1 MEIDAHHAVTSGGS
15 AIDGEGPASRPDV
28 SVVIV
33 NWNGA
38 AYLPAALQALAT
50 AGGGLAMEVW
60 VVDNAST
67 DGSLGLLRQDF
78 SWVQVLANDVNQGFA
93 AANNQ
98 GIARSKG
105 RYLLLLNPDTEMP
118 ADSLRRLVAYLDQHP
133 EVGVAGPHLI
143 GQRGKTQGGA
153 AGYDPSPHTIFNYAT
168 FLYRLFP
175 QRFRGL
181 WLPQAAYERGQPLRV
196 DWVSG
201 ACLLARREAAVAA
214 GPLDERYFM
223 YSEDV
228 EWCRRIRRAGYVVVC
243 DPAVSVIHHI
253 GGSTRQRG
261 AAFHALNIDSLDQD
275 LRSRYGAP
283 SVALMH
289 LIGAFGFLL
298 RFLIYELLWLRWRLP
313 VFAELRDLWL
323 VCLQT
328 SLQRIVRPAEQ
339 RLVTTDR

>member
-1 MEIDAHHAVTSGGS
+1 METDAHRAVTAAGS
-15 AIDGEGPASRPDV
+15 AIDGVGPASQPDV

-33 NWNGA
+33 NWNGV
-38 AYLPAALQALAT
+38 AYLPAALRSLA
-50 AGGGLAMEVW
+50 AAADGLAIEVW

-67 DGSLGLLRQDF
+67 DGSLGLVHQDF
-78 SWVQVLANDVNQGFA
+78 PCVQVVANDENHGFA
-93 AANNQ
+93 TANNQ
-98 GIARSKG
+98 GIARSQG
-105 RYLLLLNPDTEMP
+105 RYLLLLNPDTELP
-118 ADSLRRLVAYLDQHP
+118 ANSLARLVAYLDQHP
-133 EVGVAGPHLI
+133 EVGVVGPRLI
-143 GQRGKTQGGA
+143 GQRGRTQGGA

-181 WLPQAAYERGQPLRV
+181 WLPQAAYERGEPLRV

-201 ACLLARREAAVAA
+201 ACLLARREAATAA

-228 EWCRRIRRAGYVVVC
+228 DWCRRIRRAGYAVVC

-275 LRSRYGAP
+275 LRSRYGAS

-298 RFLIYELLWLRWRLP
+298 RYLIYELLWLRWRLP

-323 VCLQT
+323 VCLKT
-328 SLQRIVRPAEQ
+328 SLRRTVSRADR
-339 RLVTTDR
+339 RLLTTDR